1 MAPGRWEVGGR
12 EGGFRLSVHSAVLIS
27 SIETNLW
34 ICALMAEF
42 CLFEAIINFWG
53 IQATLAT
60 PGQNKYDENE

>member
-1 MAPGRWEVGGR
+1 
-12 EGGFRLSVHSAVLIS
+12 
-27 SIETNLW
+27 
-34 ICALMAEF
+34 MAEF